1 VGGRAVPAERGARP
15 TVCYSPRSMAKS
27 DPDAVLLC
35 ADLSGDA
42 SITIPPPAPVPTV
55 FDATE

>member
-1 VGGRAVPAERGARP
+1 
-15 TVCYSPRSMAKS
+15 MAKS